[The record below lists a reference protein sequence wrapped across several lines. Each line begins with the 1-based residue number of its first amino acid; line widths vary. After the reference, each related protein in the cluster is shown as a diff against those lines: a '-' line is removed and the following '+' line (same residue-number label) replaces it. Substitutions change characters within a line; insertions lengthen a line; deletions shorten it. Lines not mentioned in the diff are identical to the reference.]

1 LIGLGTA
8 TAGSPQAFDYLLKEE
23 KDAVIL
29 DCNLISGS
37 TGQEMLNDMRVI
49 QNLNSRCYMNT
60 FSFVISA
67 ETEDANKLS
76 FEELKEIKNEFL
88 LDISEQ
94 MNTHSLEK
102 GKKINFNL
110 KHHMHLA
117 VLHQN
122 TKTSHIHILCS
133 RIDDEGKAAPDH
145 HIAFKCQHAAQRIGE
160 KRGLVNAWDRKR
172 EKEDAIKER
181 FKLERLRIYK
191 IFEGVL
197 KLKPKDFKEYTLL
210 MEKKGIHIEPSIN
223 KKGLMQGYRILDKSQ
238 GIINLKVSE
247 VHKKMTLKHL
257 EPIFRITKQH
267 QNKKL

>member
-1 LIGLGTA
+1 MIGLGTA
-8 TAGSPQAFDYLLKEE
+8 TAGSAQAFDYLLKEE

-67 ETEDANKLS
+67 ETEDANNLS

-94 MNTHSLEK
+94 MNTHSSEK

-122 TKTSHIHILCS
+122 SKTNHIHILLN
-133 RIDDEGKAAPDH
+133 RVNELGEAAPDH

-160 KRGLVNAWDRKR
+160 KRGFVNAWDRKR
-172 EKEDAIKER
+172 EKEDGIKER

-191 IFEGVL
+191 IFEAVL
-197 KLKPKDFKEYTLL
+197 KLKPKNFDDFSIL
-210 MEKKGIHIEPSIN
+210 MDKQGVHIEPSIN
-223 KKGLMQGYRILDKSQ
+223 KKGFMQGYRVLDKSR
-238 GIINLKVSE
+238 GINLKASE
-247 VHKKMTLKHL
+247 VHKNMTLKHL
-257 EPIFRITKQH
+257 EPMFNITKQT
-267 QNKKL
+267 KKI